1 MKTVHVTAVFKVYES
16 QLQTAKRGWLFQ
28 QKIFLEKFQTVCK
41 KIAWKSFISR
51 ISRPKVFFKKDVL
64 ENFAN
69 VIVKHV
75 PESLFCS
82 AWHFVGKL
90 TPAQLF
96 SYDFCEMF
104 KNKFFTEHFRTTA
117 SECGNNMPRVFRTKC
132 VKNESNYTLITY
144 LYIYMW
150 LNYNTSIHQ
159 TTTAWIMQI
168 KAKPY
173 QFTKRRL

>member
-1 MKTVHVTAVFKVYES
+1 MENVHVTAVFKVYES
-16 QLQTAKRGWLFQ
+16 QVQTAKRGWLFQ

-96 SYDFCEMF
+96 CYEFA
-104 KNKFFTEHFRTTA
+104 KFLRTSFLQSTSRRL
-117 SECGNNMPRVFRTKC
+117 SECCNNVPRVFRTKC
-132 VKNESNYTLITY
+132 VKNESIYTLITY

-159 TTTAWIMQI
+159 TTTAWIKQI